1 MKPQRTAKLKVCHPL
16 LQSCPQTRETVFP
29 KSQGNPLLM
38 PWCFC
43 LFAWKPSIK
52 PGWKPKTWPA
62 DFLTTHPAV
71 WLDSGCTP
79 HMVPGQLPEGVI
91 LYDSVF
97 SNNPNLFSLH
107 TSHMY
112 QYDKQNYL

>member
-1 MKPQRTAKLKVCHPL
+1 
-16 LQSCPQTRETVFP
+16 
-29 KSQGNPLLM
+29 
-38 PWCFC
+38 
-43 LFAWKPSIK
+43 
-52 PGWKPKTWPA
+52 
-62 DFLTTHPAV
+62 
-71 WLDSGCTP
+71 
-79 HMVPGQLPEGVI
+79 MVPGQLPEGVI